1 MNADLFAKLV
11 PGACVINGGRGPQ
24 IVEQDLL
31 AALESGQV
39 GAAALDVFETEPLP
53 ATHPFWSHDKIA
65 VWPHVAAQTNP
76 QSAAE
81 QVAAAIN
88 TIMLGQAPA
97 NQVDWDRGY

>member
-1 MNADLFAKLV
+1 MNADLFSKLA

-31 AALESGQV
+31 AALASGQL
-39 GAAALDVFETEPLP
+39 GAAVLDVFDSEPLP
-53 ATHPFWSHDKIA
+53 ATHAFGSHDKIT

-81 QVAAAIN
+81 QVAAAI
-88 TIMLGQAPA
+88 TAIMAGQTPA
-97 NQVDWDRGY
+97 NQVDWQRGY